1 VLNSHPTTLP
11 DGRIPVLISAH
22 ARDLVAAEAG
32 ALARYLHTHPA
43 TVSAVAQTL
52 RATRPV
58 RRYRAVIRAR
68 DAAELLAGLD
78 AVYRGVE
85 HPLVAQSHQPEAART
100 AFVFPG
106 QGNQWPG
113 MGAELLGVAAYR
125 AEADRCHE
133 AFLRAGH
140 ASPLSYLRGTEDMVQ
155 RGSTQESRSWDRRT
169 DPVVVQ
175 AAQFTHAAALAA
187 TWRHFGVLPD
197 ITVGHSLGEVA
208 AAYTA
213 GVVDLD
219 AAVAVVAARAQLTDL
234 LAADAPVRFGM
245 AMIALNAD
253 AAADL
258 IAATPGWLELSV
270 VNGPESVVVSGEWAA
285 IQQILE
291 SAAQRGVFARELPVR
306 YPAHTSALE
315 PLRDQLTGQL
325 PEAQFHSTPVEF
337 IGSVYGGP
345 IPPATTFRQYW
356 FDNLRRQVRFDLAAA
371 AAVARSVT
379 TFVEMSAHPT
389 LLVALGDSVGAAQVL
404 GSTDRDR
411 QAGEALAANI
421 AAAAIADPGYRWR
434 DFVPEASELLRHF
447 PHAPMHT
454 NRLWAGTESSAPR
467 HRMPVVM
474 TESWLPVTEPEQRP
488 VRVAVVDYA
497 GQSAEL
503 TAQLVAALDVEVVNP
518 ADAEFLVLVAPLTDP
533 VDIATATTEF
543 AGHAASQTAIQPG
556 QNCRRVWLVT
566 RGAEQLDG
574 DPPPRPGGAALAALH
589 RSTGFDYPDHTFA
602 HLDLPVQPTSA
613 DLRAADAAL
622 RLIDTEVAVRA
633 GSLATRRFVE
643 SVESTA
649 AATVPT
655 VPETVVISGGTGA
668 VGLAYAAFCAD
679 HGARDIVLLSRS
691 GASDAARPQIDAL
704 RARTGARI
712 TAIRCDITDDAAVTA
727 VIARH
732 RPVPAGLLVH
742 TASAEAVAASK
753 ITAEAVRDAF
763 GAKVIGLDNLAR
775 HWPLDADARVLVCS
789 SVLALWGG
797 LGHGLYAAA
806 NRMADT
812 LVRQLRAQGLGAT
825 SIRWGLWRS
834 VAVVSGEEKDRIART
849 GLTPMAPEAA
859 ITAGL
864 LAAPDDPAIL
874 AADFDRLAVFF
885 DSQGVPSPFD
895 ASLTAATVDGQ
906 ADRPIGEVV
915 TDELVTVLG
924 LEGPD
929 DIDMHRALVDLGLD
943 SLLALDLRKRLGRA
957 TGLRVALGPLL
968 AGMTG
973 AQLTATLTDDAT
985 PAAATERTVFTHD

>member
-1 VLNSHPTTLP
+1 MLNSHPMTLP

-43 TVSAVAQTL
+43 GVSAVAQTL
-52 RATRPV
+52 RATRSV

-68 DAAELLAGLD
+68 DAAELIGGLD

-85 HPLVAQSHQPEAART
+85 HPLVARSHQPEAART

-113 MGAELLGVAAYR
+113 MGAELLELAAYR
-125 AEADRCHE
+125 AEADRCHD

-140 ASPLSYLRGTEDMVQ
+140 ASPLSYLRGTED
-155 RGSTQESRSWDRRT
+155 T

-197 ITVGHSLGEVA
+197 ITVGHSLGELA

-219 AAVAVVAARAQLTDL
+219 AAVAVVAARAQLTDQ

-253 AAADL
+253 AAADI
-258 IAATPGWLELSV
+258 IAAIPGWLELSV
-270 VNGPESVVVSGEWAA
+270 VNGPESVVVSGEWPA

-291 SAAQRGVFARELPVR
+291 CAGQRGVFARELPVR

-325 PEAQFHSTPVEF
+325 PDAQFHSAPVEF

-345 IPPATTFRQYW
+345 IPPTTTFRQYW

-371 AAVARSVT
+371 AAVVRGVT
-379 TFVEMSAHPT
+379 TFIEMSPHPT

-404 GSTDRDR
+404 GSTDRD
-411 QAGEALAANI
+411 QLAGEALAANI

-434 DFVPEASELLRHF
+434 DFAPSDAPAPLRHF

-454 NRLWAGTESSAPR
+454 NRLWAGTETSAPR

-474 TESWLPVTEPEQRP
+474 TESWLPVAEPQQRP
-488 VRVAVVDYA
+488 ARVAVVDYA

-503 TAQLVAALDVEVVNP
+503 TAQLAAALDAELVDP
-518 ADAEFLVLVAPLTDP
+518 ADAEFLVLVAPLADA
-533 VDIATATTEF
+533 VDITTATTEF
-543 AGHAASQTAIQPG
+543 AGHSTGQTVVQPG
-556 QNCRRVWLVT
+556 QHCRRVWLVT

-574 DPPPRPGGAALAALH
+574 DPPPRPGAAALAALH

-602 HLDLPVQPTSA
+602 HLDLPVQPTVA
-613 DLRAADAAL
+613 DLRAAGAAL
-622 RLIDTEVAVRA
+622 WLTDTEVAVRA
-633 GSLATRRFVE
+633 GCLATRRFVE
-643 SVESTA
+643 SVEAAEFKA
-649 AATVPT
+649 AATVPA

-668 VGLAYAAFCAD
+668 IGMAYAAFCAE
-679 HGARDIVLLSRS
+679 HGARDIVLLSRG
-691 GASDAARPQIDAL
+691 GASDANAPQLDAL
-704 RARTGARI
+704 GARTGARI
-712 TAIRCDITDDAAVTA
+712 TAVRCDITDDAAVAA
-727 VIARH
+727 VIAQH

-742 TASAEAVAASK
+742 TASAEAVATSK
-753 ITAEAVRDAF
+753 VTAEAVRDAF
-763 GAKVIGLDNLAR
+763 GAKVFGLDNLAR
-775 HWPLDADARVLVCS
+775 LWPLAADARVLVCS

-797 LGHGLYAAA
+797 SGHGLYAAA

-812 LVRQLRAQGLGAT
+812 LVGQLRAQGLGAT

-849 GLTPMAPEAA
+849 GLTPMTPEAA
-859 ITAGL
+859 ITAGF

-895 ASLTAATVDGQ
+895 ESLTAHLFRPADAE

-915 TDELVTVLG
+915 AAELVTVLG

-973 AQLTATLTDDAT
+973 AQLTAALSDDAA